1 MTPLQDSFIFE
12 VDEDSNITSNMRL
25 DKYLTSKLSV
35 SRNQI
40 ERLIKTDKITINNTT
55 ITKTGYK
62 LSQND
67 EIKID
72 FPEVEKNSEEANLEK
87 CASFDIKI
95 IYEDDDIL
103 VINKPKDLVIHDAP
117 SVSEPTLV
125 DWLRY
130 KNISLSTL
138 NAEIRH
144 GIVHRL
150 DKNTTGAMV
159 IAKTNE
165 AHEGLSSQLQDKSM
179 GRYYIG
185 VINKPLKNDII
196 VDKPIGRNRANRM
209 KMGINQN
216 GKVAKTAFSK
226 LATLTNER
234 YELIVAKLFTGRT
247 HQIRVHLNAI
257 TRYIIGDD
265 MYKINVTKNSSQ
277 KDVVDD
283 ILLHAYLL
291 YLIHPIT
298 KEPMNFIAPPSTHFS
313 EFIEANIDNLDNED
327 NPNISNK
334 EYIDE
339 ILSANS
345 IIDAFADI

>member
-1 MTPLQDSFIFE
+1 MNKLQDNFLFE
-12 VDEDSNITSNMRL
+12 LDEDKNITNNMRL
-25 DKYLTSKLSV
+25 DRYLTNELQV

-40 ERLIKTDKITINNTT
+40 ERLIKTDKVKVNSKVIS
-55 ITKTGYK
+55 KTGHK
-62 LSQND
+62 LIQGD
-67 EIKID
+67 KITID
-72 FPEVEKNSEEANLEK
+72 FPLSNQDETTDLEK
-87 CASFDIKI
+87 CEAFDIDI

-103 VINKPKDLVIHDAP
+103 VINKPKNLVIHKAP
-117 SVSEPTLV
+117 SVTEPTLV
-125 DWLRY
+125 DWLKY

-159 IAKTNE
+159 VAKTNI
-165 AHEGLSSQLQDKSM
+165 AHERLSAQLQDKSM
-179 GRYYIG
+179 GRYYLG
-185 VINKPLKNDII
+185 VINQPIKENTI
-196 VDKPIGRNRANRM
+196 VDKPIGRNRANRA

-226 LATLTNER
+226 VATLCNSK
-234 YELIVAKLFTGRT
+234 YELVVAKLFTGRT

-265 MYKINVTKNSSQ
+265 MYRLNVAKNSAS
-277 KDVVDD
+277 VDD
-283 ILLHAYLL
+283 ADEILLHAYLL
-291 YLIHPIT
+291 YLIHPT
-298 KEPMNFIAPPSTHFS
+298 TNEPMNFIAPLSRHFDKFL
-313 EFIEANIDNLDNED
+313 ETNIDNYDKSK
-327 NPNISNK
+327 SNK

-339 ILSANS
+339 ILNPNS